1 MSIMLPE
8 ASCYDDDALRRET
21 YVLSKFK
28 ENCCFFVR
36 GISNNLFKNQEY
48 ENIVGL

>member
-8 ASCYDDDALRRET
+8 ASCHDDDAWKRET

-28 ENCCFFVR
+28 ENCCFFCQ
-36 GISNNLFKNQEY
+36 GDKQQLNLKTKNMKT
-48 ENIVGL
+48 